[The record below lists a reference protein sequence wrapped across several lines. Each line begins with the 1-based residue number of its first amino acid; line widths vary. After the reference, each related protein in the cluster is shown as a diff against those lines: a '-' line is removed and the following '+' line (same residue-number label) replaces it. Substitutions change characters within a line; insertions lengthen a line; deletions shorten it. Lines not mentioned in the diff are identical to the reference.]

1 MQINILVSKNRCTHR
16 MFTFE
21 KRFYKFGVLNTY
33 YLDLL
38 IDTEVSYRNQIAR
51 QAKLYAHI
59 VASPNFSPPPEQRHR
74 SGRDG
79 PCKVILVL
87 LLCKI
92 VFFSCRTL
100 WASVPSPKNSER

>member
-1 MQINILVSKNRCTHR
+1 MHTPYVYVREAVLQLQ
-16 MFTFE
+16 
-21 KRFYKFGVLNTY
+21 FGVLNTY

-59 VASPNFSPPPEQRHR
+59 VASPKFSPPPPEQRHR

-92 VFFSCRTL
+92 GFFFMSHFVGVGTEPKKFGALRPSL
-100 WASVPSPKNSER
+100 W